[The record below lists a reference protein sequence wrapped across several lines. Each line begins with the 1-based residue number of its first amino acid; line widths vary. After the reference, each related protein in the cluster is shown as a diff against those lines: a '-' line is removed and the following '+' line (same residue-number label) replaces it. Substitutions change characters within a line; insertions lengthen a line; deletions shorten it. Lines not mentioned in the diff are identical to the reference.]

1 MNGSSLTLAGIPHP
15 LRRFALNGAVT
26 ECQEADAILTCITV
40 GVFTDC
46 DSARG
51 HTARMF
57 LLESEQF
64 NQACA
69 IAGLDARKLRQHLR
83 GKFRVLDRGDSLE
96 LAGRVVRDPNGA

>member
-26 ECQEADAILTCITV
+26 ECQADAILTCITV
-40 GVFTDC
+40 GVFADC

-51 HTARMF
+51 RTARMF

-69 IAGLDARKLRQHLR
+69 IAGLDARRLRQHLR
-83 GKFRVLDRGDSLE
+83 GKFRVLDRRDSLE
-96 LAGRVVRDPNGA
+96 LAGRAVRDPNGA